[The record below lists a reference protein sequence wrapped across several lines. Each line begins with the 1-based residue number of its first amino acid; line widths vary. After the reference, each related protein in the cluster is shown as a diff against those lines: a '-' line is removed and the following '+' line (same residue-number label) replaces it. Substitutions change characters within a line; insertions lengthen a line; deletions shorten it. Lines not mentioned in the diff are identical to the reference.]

1 MAFLRRFRS
10 NLRDFEEGRKDV
22 YSAQPNSEPQK
33 PMNDYNAP
41 VTDMMFALNHI
52 ADLGEVC
59 ELPAFSE
66 TSPELVSSVLDE
78 AGKFAS
84 EILAP
89 LNRVGDLIGT
99 KIVNQQVREAS
110 GFSEAYQQFIEG
122 GWQSLPCNPEFGGMG
137 LPESVG
143 LATME
148 IWSAANVSFALCP
161 MLGQGAIE
169 AIEYH
174 ANDHLK
180 QTYLPKM
187 ISGEWTGTMN
197 LTEPQAGS
205 DLSLVRTQAKQEG
218 DHYRIRGTKIFI
230 TWGDH
235 SMTENIVHLVL
246 ARIEGAPSGVKGI
259 SLFLVPKFLINQDGS
274 IGARNDVFAE
284 SVEHKIGIHG
294 SPTCVMGF
302 GEKEGAIGYLIGEAN
317 AGLSYMFTMMNHA
330 RLNVGVE
337 GVALS
342 DRAYQQAVSYAKTR
356 IQGTPQGGSETS
368 SIIHHADVR
377 RMLMLMR
384 AFTESSR
391 ALCYMTSSAFDLAHK
406 SDDENLRRSARAK
419 AELLTPISKAW
430 STEVSQEVTSIG
442 VQIHGGM
449 GYIEETG
456 AAQLMRD
463 ARITTIYEGTT
474 GIQANDFIGRKVIR
488 DQGRALSE
496 LVTQMLELSDAA
508 SESFP
513 DLSDQLQ
520 NACKHC
526 QDTTNH
532 ILNQVEDTP
541 LLSGSAAFNYLM
553 GSGTVI
559 AAWLMLKS
567 ALIASSEE
575 SDFHTTKVATTRFYF
590 GHILPRANSYFA
602 SALADPD
609 SYMSLEENHF

>member
-1 MAFLRRFRS
+1 MTEYR
-10 NLRDFEEGRKDV
+10 
-22 YSAQPNSEPQK
+22 
-33 PMNDYNAP
+33 AP
-41 VTDMMFALNHI
+41 TQDMMFALQHLANLD
-52 ADLGEVC
+52 AVC
-59 ELPAFSE
+59 ELPAFADS
-66 TSPELVSSVLDE
+66 SPELVSSVLEE

-84 EILAP
+84 DVLAP

-99 KIVNQQVREAS
+99 KIVNKQVREAS

-122 GWQSLPCNPEFGGMG
+122 GWQALPCNPEFGGMG

-169 AIEYH
+169 AIENH
-174 ANDHLK
+174 ASDTLK
-180 QTYLPKM
+180 NTFLPKM

-205 DLSLVRTQAKQEG
+205 DLSLVRTQATKDG
-218 DHYRIRGTKIFI
+218 DHYLIRGTKIFI

-235 SMTENIVHLVL
+235 NMTENIVHLVL
-246 ARIEGAPSGVKGI
+246 ARLEGAPAGVKGI
-259 SLFLVPKFLINQDGS
+259 SLFLVPKFLVNADGS
-274 IGARNDVFAE
+274 LGPRNDVFAE

-302 GEKEGAIGYLIGEAN
+302 GQESGAIGYLIGEPN

-342 DRAYQQAVSYAKTR
+342 DRAYQQAVNYAKTR
-356 IQGTPQGGSETS
+356 IQGTPVGGSETS
-368 SIIHHADVR
+368 TIIYHPDVR

-384 AFTESSR
+384 AFTEASR
-391 ALCYMTSSAFDLAHK
+391 ALCYMTSSAFDVAHQSQDEEQAQAALAQ
-406 SDDENLRRSARAK
+406 

-488 DQGRALSE
+488 DEGRALFTLLATLKE
-496 LVTQMLELSDAA
+496 TADEAA
-508 SESFP
+508 TDFP
-513 DLSDQLQ
+513 DLATALRDNIEAVEKTTTQILEQRESVQLL
-520 NACKHC
+520 
-526 QDTTNH
+526 T
-532 ILNQVEDTP
+532 
-541 LLSGSAAFNYLM
+541 GSAAFNYLM
-553 GSGTVI
+553 GTGTVI

-567 ALIASSEE
+567 AIVASMDQNSFNE
-575 SDFHTTKVATTRFYF
+575 TKVATARFF
-590 GHILPRANSYFA
+590 FEHILPRAGGYFA
-602 SALADPD
+602 AALAEPD
-609 SYMSLEENHF
+609 TYMGLSEDVF

>member
-1 MAFLRRFRS
+1 MT
-10 NLRDFEEGRKDV
+10 D
-22 YSAQPNSEPQK
+22 YS
-33 PMNDYNAP
+33 AP
-41 VTDMMFALNHI
+41 VTDMMFALNHL
-52 ADLGEVC
+52 ADLDEVC
-59 ELPAFSE
+59 ELPAFNE

-78 AGKFAS
+78 AGKFAGDV
-84 EILAP
+84 LAP

-99 KIVNQQVREAS
+99 KIVNRQVREAS
-110 GFSEAYQQFIEG
+110 GFAEAYQQFVEG

-169 AIEYH
+169 AIENH
-174 ANDHLK
+174 ASDYLK

-205 DLSLVRTQAKQEG
+205 DLSLVRTQARKDG
-218 DHYRIRGTKIFI
+218 DFYRIQGTKIFI

-235 SMTENIVHLVL
+235 NMTENIVHLVL
-246 ARIEGAPSGVKGI
+246 ARLEGAPAGVKGI
-259 SLFLVPKFLINQDGS
+259 SLFLVPKFLVNDDGS
-274 IGARNDVFAE
+274 IGPRNDVFAE

-302 GEKEGAIGYLIGEAN
+302 GQDEGAIGYLIGEPN

-342 DRAYQQAVSYAKTR
+342 DRAYQQASSYAKSR
-356 IQGTPQGGSETS
+356 LQGTPQGSSETAA
-368 SIIHHADVR
+368 IIQHPDVR

-384 AFTESSR
+384 AFTEASR
-391 ALCYMTSSAFDLAHK
+391 ALCYMTSSAFDVAHK
-406 SDDENLRRSARAK
+406 AEDQVQAKSALSRA
-419 AELLTPISKAW
+419 EVLTPISKAW

-488 DQGRALSE
+488 DQGQALLS
-496 LVTQMLELSDAA
+496 LIDTMLEEA
-508 SESFP
+508 SNCQEVFPAESSA
-513 DLSDQLQ
+513 LNTACDQLRS
-520 NACKHC
+520 
-526 QDTTNH
+526 TTEY
-532 ILNQVEDTP
+532 ILSNYEDAP

-559 AAWLMLKS
+559 ASWLMLKS
-567 ALIASSEE
+567 ALVAQNEDSANNFYKAKIA
-575 SDFHTTKVATTRFYF
+575 TAQFYF
-590 GHILPRANSYFA
+590 EHILPRASGYFQ
-602 SALADPD
+602 SALAKPD
-609 SYMSLEENHF
+609 TYMALDTELF

>member
-1 MAFLRRFRS
+1 MT
-10 NLRDFEEGRKDV
+10 N
-22 YSAQPNSEPQK
+22 YSA
-33 PMNDYNAP
+33 P
-41 VTDMMFALNHI
+41 VQDMMFALNHL

-59 ELPAFSE
+59 ELPAFTE

-78 AGKFAS
+78 AGKFAGDV
-84 EILAP
+84 LAP

-99 KIVNQQVREAS
+99 KIVNKQVREAS

-169 AIEYH
+169 AIENH
-174 ANDHLK
+174 ASDELK
-180 QTYLPKM
+180 KTYLPKM

-205 DLSLVRTQAKQEG
+205 DLSLVRTQARKDG
-218 DHYRIRGTKIFI
+218 DFYRIRGTKIFI

-246 ARIEGAPSGVKGI
+246 ARLEGAPAGVKGI
-259 SLFLVPKFLINQDGS
+259 SLFLVPKFLVNADGS
-274 IGARNDVFAE
+274 LGPRNDVFAE

-302 GEKEGAIGYLIGEAN
+302 GQGEGAIGYLIGEAN

-342 DRAYQQAVSYAKTR
+342 DRAYQQALSYAKTR

-368 SIIHHADVR
+368 TIIHHPDVR

-384 AFTESSR
+384 AFTEASR
-391 ALCYMTSSAFDLAHK
+391 ALCYMTSSAFDVAHK
-406 SDDENLRRSARAK
+406 AEDDSQKQSALAR

-488 DQGRALSE
+488 DGGKALGE
-496 LVTQMLELSDAA
+496 LNLTMIELSDAA

-513 DLSDQLQ
+513 ELAQQLQ
-520 NACKHC
+520 QACK
-526 QDTTNH
+526 QLNDTTEQ
-532 ILNQVEDTP
+532 ILARQADEP
-541 LLSGSAAFNYLM
+541 LLAGSASFNYLM

-559 AAWLMLKS
+559 AGWLMLKS
-567 ALIASSEE
+567 ALVASSQD
-575 SDFHTTKVATTRFYF
+575 SDFNKTKIATARFYF
-590 GHILPRANSYFA
+590 DHILPRASSYF
-602 SALADPD
+602 SSTLAAPET
-609 SYMSLEENHF
+609 YMSISEDAL

>member
-1 MAFLRRFRS
+1 MT
-10 NLRDFEEGRKDV
+10 
-22 YSAQPNSEPQK
+22 
-33 PMNDYNAP
+33 DYQAP
-41 VTDMMFALNHI
+41 TQDMMFALQHL
-52 ADLGEVC
+52 AELDAVC
-59 ELPAFSE
+59 ELPAFQDS
-66 TSPELVSSVLDE
+66 SPELIASVLDE
-78 AGKFAS
+78 AGKFAADV
-84 EILAP
+84 LAP

-99 KIVNQQVREAS
+99 KIVNRQVREAS
-110 GFSEAYQQFIEG
+110 GFAEAYQQFIDG
-122 GWQSLPCNPEFGGMG
+122 GWQALPCNPEFGGMG

-169 AIEYH
+169 AIEHH
-174 ANDHLK
+174 ASDALK
-180 QTYLPKM
+180 DTFLPKM

-205 DLSLVRTQAKQEG
+205 DLSLVRTQATPQG
-218 DHYRIRGTKIFI
+218 DHYLIRGTKIFI

-235 SMTENIVHLVL
+235 KMTENTVHLVL
-246 ARIEGAPSGVKGI
+246 ARMEGAPAGVKGI
-259 SLFLVPKFLINQDGS
+259 SLFLVPKFLVNGDGTL
-274 IGARNDVFAE
+274 GARNDVYAE

-302 GEKEGAIGYLIGEAN
+302 GQDQGAVGYLIGEPN

-342 DRAYQQAVSYAKTR
+342 DRAYQQAAHYARTR
-356 IQGTPQGGSETS
+356 VQGTPVGGSETS
-368 SIIHHADVR
+368 TIIQHPDVR

-384 AFTESSR
+384 AFTEASR
-391 ALCYMTSSAFDLAHK
+391 ALCYMTSAAFDIAHK
-406 SDDENLRRSARAK
+406 ADDPAQSASSLSR

-488 DQGRALSE
+488 DEGQALFE
-496 LVTQMLELSDAA
+496 LISTMQETIAA
-508 SESFP
+508 TGSAFP
-513 DLSDQLQ
+513 DMSDSLASSINQL
-520 NACKHC
+520 K
-526 QDTTNH
+526 DTTEY
-532 ILNQVEDTP
+532 ILEHRETEK

-567 ALIASSEE
+567 AQVASVEE
-575 SDFHTTKVATTRFYF
+575 TTFNTTKQATAAFYF
-590 GHILPRANSYFA
+590 EHILPRANGYFKA
-602 SALADPD
+602 ALARPET
-609 SYMSLEENHF
+609 YMDLDEAVF

>member
-1 MAFLRRFRS
+1 MT
-10 NLRDFEEGRKDV
+10 
-22 YSAQPNSEPQK
+22 
-33 PMNDYNAP
+33 DYQAP
-41 VTDMMFALNHI
+41 TQDMMFALQHL
-52 ADLGEVC
+52 AELDAVC
-59 ELPAFSE
+59 ELPAFQDS
-66 TSPELVSSVLDE
+66 SPELIASVLDE
-78 AGKFAS
+78 AGKFAADV
-84 EILAP
+84 LAP

-99 KIVNQQVREAS
+99 KIVNRQVREAS
-110 GFSEAYQQFIEG
+110 GFAEAYQQFIDG
-122 GWQSLPCNPEFGGMG
+122 GWQALPCNPEFGGMG

-169 AIEYH
+169 AIEHH
-174 ANDHLK
+174 ASDALK
-180 QTYLPKM
+180 DTFLPKM

-205 DLSLVRTQAKQEG
+205 DLSLVRTQATPQG
-218 DHYRIRGTKIFI
+218 DHYLIRGTKIFI

-235 SMTENIVHLVL
+235 KMTENTVHLVL
-246 ARIEGAPSGVKGI
+246 ARMEGAPAGVKGI
-259 SLFLVPKFLINQDGS
+259 SLFLVPKFLVNGDGTL
-274 IGARNDVFAE
+274 GARNDVYAE

-302 GEKEGAIGYLIGEAN
+302 GQDQGAVGYLIGEPN

-342 DRAYQQAVSYAKTR
+342 DRAYQQAAHYARTR
-356 IQGTPQGGSETS
+356 VQGTPVGGSETS
-368 SIIHHADVR
+368 TIIQHPDVR

-384 AFTESSR
+384 AFTEASR
-391 ALCYMTSSAFDLAHK
+391 ALCYMTSAAFDIAHK
-406 SDDENLRRSARAK
+406 ADDPAQSASSLSR

-488 DQGRALSE
+488 DEGQALFE
-496 LVTQMLELSDAA
+496 LISTMQETIAA
-508 SESFP
+508 TGSAFP
-513 DLSDQLQ
+513 DMSDSLASSINQL
-520 NACKHC
+520 K
-526 QDTTNH
+526 DTTEY
-532 ILNQVEDTP
+532 ILEHRETEK

-567 ALIASSEE
+567 SQVASVEE
-575 SDFHTTKVATTRFYF
+575 TTFNTTKQATAAFYF
-590 GHILPRANSYFA
+590 EHILPRANGYFKA
-602 SALADPD
+602 ALARPET
-609 SYMSLEENHF
+609 YMDLDEAVF